1 MARTPTRRWLIPFR
15 VAAFTILATLL
26 SFAVSLFLAI
36 LGVILYARIRGMHPN
51 MALAYRDV
59 AFPVAASA
67 GAIAL
72 IVMISFEIRQHREA
86 KVLDAIARAS
96 QVPQK

>member
-1 MARTPTRRWLIPFR
+1 M
-15 VAAFTILATLL
+15 TILATLL

-36 LGVILYARIRGMHPN
+36 LGVILYARIRGIHPN

-59 AFPVAASA
+59 AFPVAAAA

-72 IVMISFEIRQHREA
+72 ILMISFEIRQHREA
-86 KVLDAIARAS
+86 KVLEAIARAS